1 MAHVRARRVRGPRGG
16 IYPLREECR
25 VSSAGGGLAPIGSVL
40 AIVPLHWNHL
50 DSGAAGD
57 TRAAS
62 TIRFRAKASSRLE
75 SSYDQAVFATL
86 LGALPRPTPATGD
99 VDRLIELAVRGQ
111 EDAGLEPITDGRL
124 GRLDFKRVPTPEAAV
139 DAWRSTQGMTERAVK
154 QALPGPFGL
163 GGDVAA
169 ADALADVMLALAEAG
184 CPLVEIEE
192 AGLERLGDEAERR
205 RFHDAHDRLLAK
217 LTGTRTHV
225 SLSIVGGSPGPDAWP
240 TVLELPYASLAVD
253 LITGPESWNLVTRWA
268 GDRGVIAGVESAGAN
283 DEPKEVLLWAA
294 HYAASTRGRGRDR
307 VGIGSA
313 GSWANLTW
321 DVAVRKMRLLG
332 EAARLAT
339 MPPSDELARSLDPN
353 AVSSRRAALGHD
365 V

>member
-1 MAHVRARRVRGPRGG
+1 VV
-16 IYPLREECR
+16 
-25 VSSAGGGLAPIGSVL
+25 
-40 AIVPLHWNHL
+40 
-50 DSGAAGD
+50 
-57 TRAAS
+57 
-62 TIRFRAKASSRLE
+62 
-75 SSYDQAVFATL
+75 
-86 LGALPRPTPATGD
+86 
-99 VDRLIELAVRGQ
+99 
-111 EDAGLEPITDGRL
+111 
-124 GRLDFKRVPTPEAAV
+124 
-139 DAWRSTQGMTERAVK
+139 
-154 QALPGPFGL
+154 
-163 GGDVAA
+163 
-169 ADALADVMLALAEAG
+169 LALAEAG

-192 AGLERLGDEAERR
+192 AGLLRLGDEAERR
-205 RFHDAHDRLLAK
+205 RFGDLHQRLLEKAA
-217 LTGTRTHV
+217 GTHL
-225 SLSIVGGSPGPDAWP
+225 SLSIVGGSPGPDAWQ

-294 HYAASTRGRGRDR
+294 HYAASTKGRGRDR

-339 MPPSDELARSLDPN
+339 MPPSEELARSLDPN

>member
-1 MAHVRARRVRGPRGG
+1 MAQVRARRVRGPRRG
-16 IYPLREECR
+16 IYPLQDECR
-25 VSSAGGGLAPIGSVL
+25 VASAGGGLAPIGSVL
-40 AIVPLHWNHL
+40 AIVPLQWNHL

-57 TRAAS
+57 PGAAS
-62 TIRFRAKASSRLE
+62 PIRFRAKTSSRLE

-86 LGALPRPTPATGD
+86 LGALPRPTAAAGD
-99 VDRLIELAVRGQ
+99 VDQLIERTVRGQ

-124 GRLDFKRVPTPEAAV
+124 GRLDFERVPVPEVAV
-139 DAWRSTQGMTERAVK
+139 DAWRSTQAVTERAVK
-154 QALPGPFGL
+154 QALPGPFVL
-163 GGDVAA
+163 GGGVEL
-169 ADALADVMLALAEAG
+169 ADALADVVLALAEAG

-192 AGLERLGDEAERR
+192 SGLDRLGDEAEQR
-205 RFHDAHDRLLAK
+205 RFRDAHQRLLATV
-217 LTGTRTHV
+217 TGTRSHL
-225 SLSIVGGSPGPDAWP
+225 SLSIVGGSPGPDAWA

-253 LITGPESWNLVTRWA
+253 LIKGPDSWNLVTRWP

-283 DEPKEVLLWAA
+283 DEPKEVLLWAT
-294 HYAASTRGRGRDR
+294 HYAASTKGRGRDR